1 MSFYASGHNYHKYLR
16 SLLFLER
23 PFIVSNALFPSA
35 NPAAIPWFY
44 WAEVGDLAGGARMNT
59 CQNGRQWKSAV
70 HFLKVIFHIRK
81 EKISWVYIYVCAYV
95 YTHTYPLTHH
105 GMDCHFYL
113 KKERK
118 NCENVSLR
126 FIPSLFCTKLLT
138 LSHFWI
144 GDGRL
149 SWFSVSD
156 HFYTSFFLQNPRVKS
171 QSI

>member
-1 MSFYASGHNYHKYLR
+1 MPYFLPRIQRR
-16 SLLFLER
+16 SRGFIGRKWVIWPAER
-23 PFIVSNALFPSA
+23 GWILVKM
-35 NPAAIPWFY
+35 
-44 WAEVGDLAGGARMNT
+44 VD
-59 CQNGRQWKSAV
+59 NGKSVV

-81 EKISWVYIYVCAYV
+81 EKISWVYIYACAYI
-95 YTHTYPLTHH
+95 YTYVSTDASWDGLSLL
-105 GMDCHFYL
+105 L
-113 KKERK
+113 KKRK
-118 NCENVSLR
+118 KNGENLSLR

-156 HFYTSFFLQNPRVKS
+156 HFYTSFFVQNPRVKS